1 MTDILSHLPHR
12 HPFLLVD
19 RVLERHA
26 GERVL
31 AEKLVT
37 HDEPWFQGHFP
48 ERPVV
53 PGVLL
58 VEMLAQAAGFLE
70 AEPLAGQQVFLARIL
85 DARFKAP
92 AVPGDRLELEVRQD
106 AALPGFGF
114 QRVQGV
120 VRCEGREVCTA
131 SLLLK
136 KVHP

>member
-1 MTDILSHLPHR
+1 MTDILSQLPHR

-19 RVLERHA
+19 RVLDRQV

-48 ERPVV
+48 GNPTV

-70 AEPLAGQQVFLARIL
+70 AEPLAGQRIFLARIL

-92 AVPGDRLELEVRQD
+92 AFPGDRLELDVRQD
-106 AALPGFGF
+106 VALPAFGF
-114 QRVQGV
+114 IRVEGS
-120 VRCEGREVCTA
+120 VRCEGREICSVR
-131 SLLLK
+131 LLLK
-136 KVHP
+136 KVKP